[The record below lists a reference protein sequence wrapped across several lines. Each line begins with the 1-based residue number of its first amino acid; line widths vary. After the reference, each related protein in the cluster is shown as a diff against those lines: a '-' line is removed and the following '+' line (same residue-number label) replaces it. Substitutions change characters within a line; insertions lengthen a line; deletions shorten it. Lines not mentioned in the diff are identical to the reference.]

1 MSRRPSSSELLA
13 WSLVGGGLGLAAGF
27 VLGEMLGN
35 GRPLPSRWGTRKS
48 PPPRGP
54 VPLVAAAWAVIRA
67 DETLRKLELHPVGV
81 GAGVVEL
88 HGWVPSRALRA
99 RAVRLLQAMPGLER
113 LVDCVL
119 VRGEDDAPENL
130 EDVTDQTA

>member
-1 MSRRPSSSELLA
+1 MSVFLVSS
-13 WSLVGGGLGLAAGF
+13 VRAA
-27 VLGEMLGN
+27 
-35 GRPLPSRWGTRKS
+35 
-48 PPPRGP
+48 
-54 VPLVAAAWAVIRA
+54 IRA
-67 DETLRKLELHPVGV
+67 DETLSKLELHPVGV

-88 HGWVPSRALRA
+88 HGWVPSRALRG

-119 VRGEDDAPENL
+119 VHGEDDAPEHL